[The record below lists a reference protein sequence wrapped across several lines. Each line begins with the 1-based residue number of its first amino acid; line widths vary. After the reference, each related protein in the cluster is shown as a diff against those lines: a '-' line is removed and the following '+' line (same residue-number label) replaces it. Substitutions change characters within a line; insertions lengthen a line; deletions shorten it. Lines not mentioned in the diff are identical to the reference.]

1 MNYSISYPYQKEN
14 RTAKGGRPRDV
25 RERIMKIR
33 IIEKMKEPELK
44 AYGDKLGIKDISY
57 TRVAGARDPGIR
69 KIR

>member
-1 MNYSISYPYQKEN
+1 M
-14 RTAKGGRPRDV
+14 DV
-25 RERIMKIR
+25 RERLMKIR

-57 TRVAGARDPGIR
+57 TRVAGAGDPGIR